1 MGRRRPSTEAPFCE
15 AVDPAANLEHK
26 TATAATSVFLGEKTK
41 FEPFGAVC

>member
-26 TATAATSVFLGEKTK
+26 TATAATSVFLGGKCGIH
-41 FEPFGAVC
+41 P